1 MGGQKVGGGACLQ
14 RRSGHRKRGSGQSL
28 QRRRALGV
36 FFPSIY
42 GLMLILLSEKSNLIT
57 SAEPLWQR
65 FMQREGGGGINNR
78 GHVGVC
84 GEGGGGMD
92 TRSS

>member
-1 MGGQKVGGGACLQ
+1 MGGVACLQ
-14 RRSGHRKRGSGQSL
+14 RRSDHRKRGSGQSL

-65 FMQREGGGGINNR
+65 FMQREGGGDKQQGPCGSLWR
-78 GHVGVC
+78 G
-84 GEGGGGMD
+84 
-92 TRSS
+92 